1 MEWISIDFLIIFK
14 QLNQRSMRTQ
24 IYATLT
30 LVGFLAGIQAIE
42 IGSADSLGVTPASHN
57 MCPVDGLAQIASE
70 A

>member
-1 MEWISIDFLIIFK
+1 
-14 QLNQRSMRTQ
+14 MRTQ